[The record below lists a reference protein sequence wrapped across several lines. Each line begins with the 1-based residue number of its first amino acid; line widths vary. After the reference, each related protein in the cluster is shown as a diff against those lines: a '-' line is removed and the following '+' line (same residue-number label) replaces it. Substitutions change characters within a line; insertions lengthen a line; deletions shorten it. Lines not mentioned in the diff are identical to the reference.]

1 MLDAR
6 SEEQSVIHDVRVLLT
21 GVNGSGTKYSIG
33 VDRVKP
39 IRCQP
44 AKIFRTIFF
53 LIVIQNEHSSNTIYL
68 ALYCVFTG
76 CLRMSSR
83 K

>member
-6 SEEQSVIHDVRVLLT
+6 SEEQPVIHGVRVLLT
-21 GVNGSGTKYSIG
+21 GGSGSGTKYSIV

-44 AKIFRTIFF
+44 ANIFRTIFF
-53 LIVIQNEHSSNTIYL
+53 LIVIQNEHSSNKTYL
-68 ALYCVFTG
+68 ALYCVYTRYI
-76 CLRMSSR
+76 RMSSG